1 MDIKEIKKILKERKI
16 TYESLS
22 EMTSL
27 SSSTIKKIFSE
38 TAKNP
43 RTNTIQAIEKALG
56 IANDTIILTEKEI
69 KLINIFKE
77 IPQEKQDF
85 TITLLELISKSFK

>member
-1 MDIKEIKKILKERKI
+1 MDIKEIKRILKERKI
-16 TYESLS
+16 TYERLAEMTGLSLS
-22 EMTSL
+22 
-27 SSSTIKKIFSE
+27 TITKIFSE
-38 TAKNP
+38 IAKNP
-43 RTNTIQAIEKALG
+43 RVHTIQVIEKALG
-56 IANDTIILTEKEI
+56 IANDTAILTENEI